1 MARRRIDWP
10 AVAIG
15 ALLAVA
21 VLAVTIAAVA
31 VLDLAGGSNWL
42 FALYAVALAGLAA
55 GGRLAAVR
63 RPDAPLAHGLLAA
76 LLAYGVVAAVAVAAR
91 LVLDRGLDVVAL
103 TFNALMAASA
113 GILGTVVAER
123 WPGDAP

>member
-1 MARRRIDWP
+1 MDWR

-15 ALLAVA
+15 AALAA
-21 VLAVTIAAVA
+21 TVLAVTIAVAAVIG
-31 VLDLAGGSNWL
+31 LDGGSDWVFL
-42 FALYAVALAGLAA
+42 VYAVALAGLAA
-55 GGRLAAVR
+55 GGRLAAAR

-76 LLAYGVVAAVAVAAR
+76 LLAYATFVVVAVAAR

-123 WPGDAP
+123 WPGHPA